1 MRLNTLHP
9 TPLNQAL
16 SLPTPTRAAP
26 NLSAASLTAPSCVA
40 PTLPACSLTASH
52 LAASNLSESHQ
63 EAPTLTAASRATPF
77 DRAAQTERFDTGDVN
92 GQPSASVDKA
102 IKPEDGS
109 VLPLLPVLIIIC
121 FFLGTLSVS
130 TASTFLAKREL
141 YNAAAAAANDAVSGI
156 SDVDYYTNSTYTF
169 DPTNMAKL
177 ARQSIEARVGDTLR
191 MRPEDIV
198 ITLEGERVRVTLEA
212 DFSPV
217 FRGFLPGGLKKTRL
231 KATALAEA
239 RTTP

>member
-1 MRLNTLHP
+1 MRLIAFRP
-9 TPLNQAL
+9 TPSHQAPSRTAPSHQAL
-16 SLPTPTRAAP
+16 SRTTPSIAAP
-26 NLSAASLTAPSCVA
+26 SIAASTRFTPI
-40 PTLPACSLTASH
+40 
-52 LAASNLSESHQ
+52 
-63 EAPTLTAASRATPF
+63 LTAAFHATPF
-77 DRAAQTERFDTGDVN
+77 ATAPYAPVQRRPTRKASIDRYDGDRQ
-92 GQPSASVDKA
+92 QPSASAYNAVKR
-102 IKPEDGS
+102 EDGS

-121 FFLGTLSVS
+121 FLLGTLSVS

-156 SDVDYYTNSTYTF
+156 DDVDYYTNSAYTF
-169 DPTNMAKL
+169 DPTNMKKL
-177 ARQSIEARVGDTLR
+177 ATQSITARLGDTLR
-191 MRPEDIV
+191 MRSEDIL
-198 ITLEGERVRVTLEA
+198 ITLEDGGVRVTLEA

>member
-1 MRLNTLHP
+1 MRLITHRPTL
-9 TPLNQAL
+9 LNQAS
-16 SLPTPTRAAP
+16 SLPALTSVAP
-26 NLSAASLTAPSCVA
+26 NPTADSLA
-40 PTLPACSLTASH
+40 TLPARTLTTPY
-52 LAASNLSESHQ
+52 LAASN
-63 EAPTLTAASRATPF
+63 EAPTLTAASHATPF
-77 DRAAQTERFDTGDVN
+77 DRAAQTARIDARDAN
-92 GQPSASVDKA
+92 GEQPLARAHKA
-102 IKPEDGS
+102 VKREDGS

-121 FFLGTLSVS
+121 FLLGTLSVS

-156 SDVDYYTNSTYTF
+156 DDVDYYTNSAYTF

-177 ARQSIEARVGDTLR
+177 ARQSIAARLGDTLR